1 MKKAIQFGA
10 GNIGRGFIGA
20 VLEQAGYHVVFADV
34 NEQVVARINSDRA
47 YTVQIMDTVCEQMRI
62 TDISAMDS
70 RSPELAAQIAGA
82 ELVTTAVGL
91 TVLPRIAGAIAAGI
105 AARRDAGVTEPL
117 NVIACENG
125 VRATTQL
132 REAVLKHLDEAQ
144 RDWCEQYVGFPDC
157 SVDRIVPP
165 VKSENPIDVV
175 VERFFEWNVE
185 RAAFKGAVPE
195 IPGMNPADNLIAYI
209 ERKLFTLNTG
219 HAITAYLGRMKGY
232 MTICQSISDEH
243 IHTIVKAAM
252 RESGRGLVALY
263 GFDRDAHFAYID
275 KIIGRFRNPYLCDD
289 VTRVRAAAQ
298 AFGRRP
304 PRQAHP
310 HGPPLRYR
318 HARPAAGRRRRA
330 ALRQPRGRAERG
342 NAPSG
347 RKRGCQGRPGPHR
360 LPSRHRPAAAARR
373 TGLRRSGTYHRQNPR
388 STMKRPSPLLL
399 LLAVCCAAVLP
410 ACAQAPIPHAVRIGS
425 IEELQAYFTYD
436 PGRDI
441 IVSGH
446 RGGMMPGY
454 PENCIESCEKTLSMM
469 PTFFEVDFSFT
480 RDSVMVLMHDLTIDR
495 TTTGKGR
502 VADYTYEELQQFC
515 LVDRDRNVTP
525 YKIPRLKDLL
535 EWGKDKVVFNFD
547 NKYINTKGVSD
558 EVRRASLDYYIK
570 QLQPGGDWSMYH
582 NIMLSV
588 RSVEEALY
596 YWEHGIRNVMFCVE
610 ISSMEHFRAYDASPI
625 PWKYIMAYIRLAVN
639 PDLQPVYDL
648 LHAEGVMTMTSI
660 TGSSDKVKNP
670 YDRRVAYLREL
681 VAEPDIIETDYPSE
695 FIGLPWSR
703 DAIHALQEA
712 AMRSHRTNL
721 K

>member
-275 KIIGRFRNPYLCDD
+275 KIIGRLRKLSAGDRLVKPILTARRYGIATPDLLLGVGAALHYDNPED
-289 VTRVRAAAQ
+289 VQSVEMRRLVIKEGVKAALARIASLPDTDPLLPLAAQ
-298 AFGRRP
+298 A
-304 PRQAHP
+304 
-310 HGPPLRYR
+310 
-318 HARPAAGRRRRA
+318 
-330 ALRQPRGRAERG
+330 
-342 NAPSG
+342 
-347 RKRGCQGRPGPHR
+347 
-360 LPSRHRPAAAARR
+360 
-373 TGLRRSGTYHRQNPR
+373 
-388 STMKRPSPLLL
+388 
-399 LLAVCCAAVLP
+399 
-410 ACAQAPIPHAVRIGS
+410 
-425 IEELQAYFTYD
+425 
-436 PGRDI
+436 
-441 IVSGH
+441 
-446 RGGMMPGY
+446 
-454 PENCIESCEKTLSMM
+454 
-469 PTFFEVDFSFT
+469 
-480 RDSVMVLMHDLTIDR
+480 
-495 TTTGKGR
+495 
-502 VADYTYEELQQFC
+502 YEE
-515 LVDRDRNVTP
+515 VERIIA
-525 YKIPRLKDLL
+525 KIP
-535 EWGKDKVVFNFD
+535 
-547 NKYINTKGVSD
+547 
-558 EVRRASLDYYIK
+558 
-570 QLQPGGDWSMYH
+570 
-582 NIMLSV
+582 
-588 RSVEEALY
+588 EA
-596 YWEHGIRNVMFCVE
+596 
-610 ISSMEHFRAYDASPI
+610 
-625 PWKYIMAYIRLAVN
+625 
-639 PDLQPVYDL
+639 Q
-648 LHAEGVMTMTSI
+648 
-660 TGSSDKVKNP
+660 
-670 YDRRVAYLREL
+670 
-681 VAEPDIIETDYPSE
+681 
-695 FIGLPWSR
+695 
-703 DAIHALQEA
+703 
-712 AMRSHRTNL
+712 
-721 K
+721 

>member
-252 RESGRGLVALY
+252 RW
-263 GFDRDAHFAYID
+263 
-275 KIIGRFRNPYLCDD
+275 
-289 VTRVRAAAQ
+289 
-298 AFGRRP
+298 
-304 PRQAHP
+304 
-310 HGPPLRYR
+310 
-318 HARPAAGRRRRA
+318 
-330 ALRQPRGRAERG
+330 
-342 NAPSG
+342 
-347 RKRGCQGRPGPHR
+347 
-360 LPSRHRPAAAARR
+360 
-373 TGLRRSGTYHRQNPR
+373 
-388 STMKRPSPLLL
+388 
-399 LLAVCCAAVLP
+399 
-410 ACAQAPIPHAVRIGS
+410 
-425 IEELQAYFTYD
+425 AYFFSSTA
-436 PGRDI
+436 
-441 IVSGH
+441 
-446 RGGMMPGY
+446 RG
-454 PENCIESCEKTLSMM
+454 S
-469 PTFFEVDFSFT
+469 D
-480 RDSVMVLMHDLTIDR
+480 MV
-495 TTTGKGR
+495 
-502 VADYTYEELQQFC
+502 YT
-515 LVDRDRNVTP
+515 
-525 YKIPRLKDLL
+525 
-535 EWGKDKVVFNFD
+535 
-547 NKYINTKGVSD
+547 
-558 EVRRASLDYYIK
+558 A
-570 QLQPGGDWSMYH
+570 
-582 NIMLSV
+582 
-588 RSVEEALY
+588 
-596 YWEHGIRNVMFCVE
+596 
-610 ISSMEHFRAYDASPI
+610 
-625 PWKYIMAYIRLAVN
+625 
-639 PDLQPVYDL
+639 
-648 LHAEGVMTMTSI
+648 
-660 TGSSDKVKNP
+660 
-670 YDRRVAYLREL
+670 
-681 VAEPDIIETDYPSE
+681 
-695 FIGLPWSR
+695 
-703 DAIHALQEA
+703 
-712 AMRSHRTNL
+712 
-721 K
+721 